1 MTLTDDDGVAVALRE
16 PPEVASMLPADTLAG
31 RVALVTGGG
40 SGLGLE
46 SAMAFARCGAS
57 VGLLGR
63 TLGKTEKAARRIADE
78 TGVRAVGV
86 CGDVRKA
93 DEVAAAFEAVENALG
108 PISIL
113 ANNAGANF
121 PARSAELSANGFAA
135 ISRIALEGTFIA
147 SSEFFRRYLAAG
159 LTRGAIVNNGAQYQA
174 TGYPG
179 AAASSSAKAGVA
191 TLTRALAAEWAGDG
205 VRVNS
210 IVAGWF
216 PHDGSRTATA
226 EEADAKV
233 GPRIVAGRVGR
244 IREYGWLA
252 AFLVSPYAAFVTG
265 ENVHLTGADHL
276 RRRPIGFPY
285 QPVSER
291 ENLWESDLADRTGVR
306 R

>member
-1 MTLTDDDGVAVALRE
+1 MPLRE
-16 PPEVASMLPADTLAG
+16 PPARSAMLPPDALAG
-31 RVALVTGGG
+31 RVALLTGGG

-46 SAMAFARCGAS
+46 CALAFARCGAS

-63 TLGKTEKAARRIADE
+63 TLQKTQDAAARVAE
-78 TGVRAVGV
+78 QTGTRAIGV
-86 CGDVRKA
+86 CGDVRKS
-93 DEVAAAFEAVENALG
+93 DEVAAAFETVESELGAV
-108 PISIL
+108 SIL

-121 PARSAELSANGFAA
+121 PARSEELSANGFGA

-147 SSEFFRRYLAAG
+147 SAEFFRRYRAAG
-159 LTRGAIVNNGAQYQA
+159 LAQGAIVNNGAQYQA

-233 GPRIVAGRVGR
+233 GTRIVARRVGR
-244 IREYGWLA
+244 LREYGWLA
-252 AFLVSPYAAFVTG
+252 AFLVSPYASFITG
-265 ENVHLTGADHL
+265 ENVHLTGGDHL

-285 QPVSER
+285 EPVDQR
-291 ENLWESDLADRTGVR
+291 DNLWESDLMDRTEIR